1 MIYLRENSYIF
12 LRKDRKTFEQKDGF
26 NILLYPKALEILKE
40 NFNIEMKKDEYN
52 TTDLK
57 TGIINLEKDNVTYS
71 IDFKL
76 LSANGVEYLDLIVKE
91 EGKRNSINLM
101 EYIHSIIS
109 NIEKFQK
116 NFIIITSYDSIS
128 EYYCNLIFPKLGKF
142 ERKFRKLLFI
152 IYTAQFE
159 KLFFET
165 TIPENVVLNVK
176 ENLKLHQYSKS
187 KQKEFL
193 LQNCMYSLTFGTM
206 RSMLF
211 DKQWLPYDEKNEV
224 DVFLKENKDL
234 SKLSDKELREKIKT
248 VRQPINDW
256 ERLFQNKG
264 LDDFETVI
272 TKIGELRN
280 LVAHNKLFNKEQYE
294 ELKKLLNKSIK
305 DVDKAVLITESED
318 FENINMKILEG
329 TISKIADA
337 VSKYIDSYINSS
349 LKIIEEGN
357 KAFQNALK
365 TLNQNSIT
373 AICNL
378 VSENAF
384 NSKN

>member
-1 MIYLRENSYIF
+1 
-12 LRKDRKTFEQKDGF
+12 
-26 NILLYPKALEILKE
+26 
-40 NFNIEMKKDEYN
+40 
-52 TTDLK
+52 
-57 TGIINLEKDNVTYS
+57 
-71 IDFKL
+71 
-76 LSANGVEYLDLIVKE
+76 
-91 EGKRNSINLM
+91 
-101 EYIHSIIS
+101 
-109 NIEKFQK
+109 
-116 NFIIITSYDSIS
+116 
-128 EYYCNLIFPKLGKF
+128 
-142 ERKFRKLLFI
+142 
-152 IYTAQFE
+152 
-159 KLFFET
+159 
-165 TIPENVVLNVK
+165 
-176 ENLKLHQYSKS
+176 
-187 KQKEFL
+187 
-193 LQNCMYSLTFGTM
+193 MYSLTFGTM

-280 LVAHNKLFNKEQYE
+280 LVAHNKLFYKEQYE

>member
-280 LVAHNKLFNKEQYE
+280 LVAHNKLFYKEQYE

>member
-26 NILLYPKALEILKE
+26 NILLYPKVLEILKE

-76 LSANGVEYLDLIVKE
+76 SSANGVEYLDLIVKE
-91 EGKRNSINLM
+91 KGKRNSINLM

-116 NFIIITSYDSIS
+116 NFIIIISYDSIS

-187 KQKEFL
+187 KKKEFL

-280 LVAHNKLFNKEQYE
+280 LVAHNKLFYKEQYE
-294 ELKKLLNKSIK
+294 ELKKLLDKSIK

-357 KAFQNALK
+357 KAFQNVLK

-378 VSENAF
+378 VSESAF

>member
-211 DKQWLPYDEKNEV
+211 DKQWLPYDEKNQV

-280 LVAHNKLFNKEQYE
+280 LVAHNKLFYKEQYE